1 MAGIFELLAI
11 FAMTLVCLL
20 LAFSKNDNKSIRVG
34 VVLLSTVAGIRHF
47 QRGENEYQVVNSIG
61 VE

>member
-20 LAFSKNDNKSIRVG
+20 LAFSKNDNKSIRVM
-34 VVLLSTVAGIRHF
+34 VVLLSAVAGIRHF
-47 QRGENEYQVVNSIG
+47 QCRKNQYT
-61 VE
+61 